1 MVIDKKDREELKNLL
16 EEILSNSA
24 TYKHID
30 GLNPSRIYF
39 DGVEY
44 YIYIKNLSPA
54 QLSNNNPDIWR
65 IQLPIRDIFEII
77 KESPVPFILLGYD
90 AYNDVYATWNPHWA
104 KQRLNVAKSVSFYS
118 RLSVQE
124 NAHTTGQ
131 IQRFEL
137 QLKPAYGKLK
147 NQLYDL
153 NVIESEHYD
162 DEGNLQLVV
171 AMAPQKLE
179 QLINQAHLP
188 LVEILGNKAEQFKRP
203 LEEFEIKR

>member
-1 MVIDKKDREELKNLL
+1 MEETLEASLLLHIIDSSSPDVMEQIDAVETVLNEIGADVPILRVYNKIDQSGEEAK
-16 EEILSNSA
+16 I
-24 TYKHID
+24 
-30 GLNPSRIYF
+30 
-39 DGVEY
+39 
-44 YIYIKNLSPA
+44 
-54 QLSNNNPDIWR
+54 
-65 IQLPIRDIFEII
+65 
-77 KESPVPFILLGYD
+77 
-90 AYNDVYATWNPHWA
+90 VYAKPH
-104 KQRLNVAKSVSFYS
+104 QPERVYVS
-118 RLSVQE
+118 
-124 NAHTTGQ
+124 AHTQQGLDLLRKAVHECLMGQ